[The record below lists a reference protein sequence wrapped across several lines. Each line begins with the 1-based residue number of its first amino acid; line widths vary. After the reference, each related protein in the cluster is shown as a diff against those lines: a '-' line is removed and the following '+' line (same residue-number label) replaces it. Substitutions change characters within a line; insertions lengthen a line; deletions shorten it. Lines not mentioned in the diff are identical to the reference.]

1 MPRFV
6 RLEDLVSAM
15 AKHTPPG
22 WAKHTLWGAI
32 LSEKIN
38 VYAAKGEIRAYIPA
52 SALEDPKPGL
62 PRLRKAALYQQ
73 VIETHGLTADNVE
86 EHSLII
92 WQDEWEGEARQLALG
107 WSLFHGPLDWQCP
120 SISFDYFDV
129 PEDFEE
135 MFGHDDIYED
145 GGPNP
150 VILHDVKFEQLCV
163 ELSQAEHLVP
173 MENLQDVST
182 GGAGQVQ
189 HRPFGRPAG
198 TGYLVA
204 DEPLVRQMMD
214 ELSADSSLSLREL
227 ARRYADQAVGGGTFE
242 SRMKRLER
250 RLRAEL

>member
-32 LSEKIN
+32 VSEKIS
-38 VYAAKGEIRAYIPA
+38 VFAAKGSILAYIPA

-62 PRLRKAALYQQ
+62 PRLKRAGLYRQI
-73 VIETHGLTADNVE
+73 IESHGLTADNVE

-92 WQDEWEGEARQLALG
+92 WRDEWEGEPRQLALG
-107 WSLFHGPLDWQCP
+107 WSLFHGPLDWPCP
-120 SISFDYFDV
+120 SIALDHFDV

-150 VILHDVKFEQLCV
+150 LILHDVRFEQLCV

-173 MENLQDVST
+173 MENLHDVSI
-182 GGAGQVQ
+182 GGAGQLQ
-189 HRPFGRPAG
+189 LRAFGRPAG
-198 TGYLVA
+198 TGYLAA
-204 DEPLVRQMMD
+204 DEPLVRQMMG
-214 ELSADSSLSLREL
+214 ELSEDPTLSLREL